1 MKQDLL
7 HKSDPYYANMRSD
20 MLRFIRGNPKR
31 ILEVGCGQGN
41 FSKNFTDVEYL
52 GVEANAEMA
61 ARARANGINV
71 IAGLYDDVAG
81 QVPDG
86 HFDLVVCNDVIEH
99 MIDPAGFLRNV
110 KSKLAPNGH
119 LIASIPNIRY
129 APVLFDLLVHA
140 DFEYVEAGVLDY
152 THLHLFTR
160 KSFTRLAEQCGW
172 KVEASKPLNI
182 ASSKPLRKLL
192 AKLFDTFLPGL
203 RNMQFAVRL
212 SPATDDLITSGQ
224 MKK

>member
-1 MKQDLL
+1 MYLNQPMKQDLL
-7 HKSDPYYANMRSD
+7 HKSDPYYANTRSD

-61 ARARANGINV
+61 TRARANGINV
-71 IAGLYDDVAG
+71 ITGLYDDVAS
-81 QVPDG
+81 QIPDG

-110 KSKLAPNGH
+110 KAKLAPGGH
-119 LIASIPNIRY
+119 LIVSIPNIRY

-140 DFEYVEAGVLDY
+140 DFEYTEGGVLDY

-172 KVEASKPLNI
+172 EVEVSAPHSTASFNPLM
-182 ASSKPLRKLL
+182 KLVV
-192 AKLFDTFLPGL
+192 KFFDTFLPGL
-203 RNMQFAVRL
+203 RNMQVAVRL
-212 SPATDDLITSGQ
+212 SPVPV
-224 MKK
+224 

>member
-7 HKSDPYYANMRSD
+7 HKSDPYYANTRSD

-61 ARARANGINV
+61 ERARANGINV
-71 IAGLYDDVAG
+71 ITGLYDDVAS

-110 KSKLAPNGH
+110 KAKLAPGGH

-140 DFEYVEAGVLDY
+140 DFEYTEWGVLDY
-152 THLHLFTR
+152 THLHLFTS
-160 KSFTRLAEQCGW
+160 KSFSRLAEQCGW
-172 KVEASKPLNI
+172 EVELSAPLRIEPFKPLKNMVL
-182 ASSKPLRKLL
+182 KFFERKTH
-192 AKLFDTFLPGL
+192 DL
-203 RNMQFAVRL
+203 RNIQFAVRL
-212 SPATDDLITSGQ
+212 SPATT
-224 MKK
+224 KKA

>member
-1 MKQDLL
+1 MEQNLL
-7 HKSDPYYANMRSD
+7 HKEAQYYAGMRND

-31 ILEVGCGQGN
+31 ILEIGCGQGN

-61 ARARANGINV
+61 AHARANGINV
-71 IAGLYDDVAG
+71 ITGLYDDVAV
-81 QVPDG
+81 QIPDG

-99 MIDPAGFLRNV
+99 MIDPAGFLRSV
-110 KSKLAPNGH
+110 KAKLAPGGH

-129 APVLFDLLVHA
+129 APVLFNLLVRA
-140 DFEYVEAGVLDY
+140 DFEYTEWGVLDY

-160 KSFTRLAEQCGW
+160 KSFCRLAEQCGW
-172 KVEASKPLNI
+172 KVEVSAPHSTASFNPL
-182 ASSKPLRKLL
+182 LKLVVMF
-192 AKLFDTFLPGL
+192 FDTFLPGL

-212 SPATDDLITSGQ
+212 SPVPV
-224 MKK
+224 